1 MSTTQYAF
9 SVDAGDSLRRARAIL
24 GAIPAKVA
32 KAERRAMRALSK
44 WVERQVLRAASQEL
58 GVTQKALKA
67 AARIKSKATDQIVKV
82 WIGTNPVK
90 AHFLGTVRWTP
101 LLGPG
106 SRPGRKP
113 SRMAGARA
121 GKRQFPGSWS
131 WGEGSKTGKTIMRR
145 TGQFVQTGARRR
157 ERIAAVT
164 VPVHDAMARRL
175 DNMAPEIAERFDTL
189 YRQQL
194 NYALNVEGR
203 R

>member
-1 MSTTQYAF
+1 MSTVQYAF
-9 SVDAGDSLRRARAIL
+9 AVDPGDSLLRARAIL

-44 WVERQVLRAASQEL
+44 WVERQVLRAAAQEL

-67 AARIKSKATDQIVKV
+67 AARIKSKSTDQIVKV

-90 AHFLGTVRWTP
+90 AHFLGTVRWT
-101 LLGPG
+101 
-106 SRPGRKP
+106 R
-113 SRMAGARA
+113 RMIGARA